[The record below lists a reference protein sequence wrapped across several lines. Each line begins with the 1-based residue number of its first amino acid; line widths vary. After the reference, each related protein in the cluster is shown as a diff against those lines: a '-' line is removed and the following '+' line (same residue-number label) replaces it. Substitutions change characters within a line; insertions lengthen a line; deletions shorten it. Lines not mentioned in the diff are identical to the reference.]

1 LANALVFTSAFLIS
15 IGQAFELKVMRVTD
29 NVFAI
34 VTQHEQHNADNF
46 VNNATFGVVVTG
58 DGIVLVDSGGSY
70 RGAEQIAGSDS
81 G

>member
-1 LANALVFTSAFLIS
+1 
-15 IGQAFELKVMRVTD
+15 M
-29 NVFAI
+29 FAI

-58 DGIVLVDSGGSY
+58 DGIVLVDSGGIY